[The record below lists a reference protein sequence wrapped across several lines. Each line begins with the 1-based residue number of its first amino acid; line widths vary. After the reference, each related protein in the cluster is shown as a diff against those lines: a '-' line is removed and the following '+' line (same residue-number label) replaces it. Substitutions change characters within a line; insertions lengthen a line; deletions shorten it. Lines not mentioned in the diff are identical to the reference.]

1 METECYLYLA
11 FVFLFMKYQTNVH
24 GIQVED
30 QIKEVLWRVKKASY
44 NIAKVFA

>member
-1 METECYLYLA
+1 MERECYIYLA

-30 QIKEVLWRVKKASY
+30 QTKEVLWRVKKAPY
-44 NIAKVFA
+44 KIARIFA